1 MGPISDSFWAAALAL
16 GTAST
21 VGVYSLIIRRGETY
35 ANAPTGVLIGLI
47 VSVPLLVTATTY
59 HWDPAWWNLRGVLHF
74 IAAGLMGPAIG
85 RVFLYMSIQKL
96 GVSRALPLISVEPLV
111 IALIA
116 YGSLGERPGPA
127 IWTGT
132 VLIAAGCAALSMKG
146 KEDSTWDRRSLWMP
160 FAAVAG
166 FSLSIVIRKVGIA
179 IVPSPLFGVT
189 ATSLSGLV
197 FLSLFVNFLP
207 PSQRPQLG
215 RARAWYFYGVCG
227 LLITFGFFLHFVAIY
242 YGDLTIVAPLT
253 WTAPFFS
260 LVLSWIFLR
269 DLERVTGLVVG
280 GTVLT
285 VLGAALIGWR
295 VL

>member
-132 VLIAAGCAALSMKG
+132 SSSRRAA
-146 KEDSTWDRRSLWMP
+146 RRL
-160 FAAVAG
+160 A
-166 FSLSIVIRKVGIA
+166 
-179 IVPSPLFGVT
+179 
-189 ATSLSGLV
+189 
-197 FLSLFVNFLP
+197 
-207 PSQRPQLG
+207 
-215 RARAWYFYGVCG
+215 
-227 LLITFGFFLHFVAIY
+227 
-242 YGDLTIVAPLT
+242 
-253 WTAPFFS
+253 
-260 LVLSWIFLR
+260 
-269 DLERVTGLVVG
+269 
-280 GTVLT
+280 
-285 VLGAALIGWR
+285 
-295 VL
+295 